1 MRKLLVT
8 ILTLSAALTPLA
20 CITGVYAHACYACVD
35 EAACSHEEICED
47 DPCSTQAL
55 RPEPPA
61 RGVPS
66 DPSLIGGHALL
77 RTGDL
82 MLARAEL
89 ILRSRPGDKRLSDLH
104 SFGRN
109 LPLLI

>member
-20 CITGVYAHACYACVD
+20 CIAGLFAHPCYACVD

-55 RPEPPA
+55 RPEVPA

-66 DPSLIGGHALL
+66 DPSLLGGLPS

-82 MLARAEL
+82 MVDRAEL
-89 ILRSRPGDKRLSDLH
+89 ATESPPLGQRPSDLRSCD
-104 SFGRN
+104 RN